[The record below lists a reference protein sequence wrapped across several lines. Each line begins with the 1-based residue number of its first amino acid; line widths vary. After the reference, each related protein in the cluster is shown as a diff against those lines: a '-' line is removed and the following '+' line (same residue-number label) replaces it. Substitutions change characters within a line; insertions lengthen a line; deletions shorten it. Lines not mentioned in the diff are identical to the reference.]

1 MKRSA
6 LALILAVLM
15 TVCLLTV
22 SALADGVSYLDA
34 DRNEQTCDNPTAVE
48 STSTAWGSAGQ
59 TTWYVVSRNVT
70 IETRITVTGNVN
82 LILADGCTL
91 TAQKG
96 ISVTSG
102 NSLTIYGQ
110 SGGDGALVAGTAG
123 IADDYYA
130 PMAFYAGI
138 GGNRGNNEVYAH
150 GDITINGGTITAYG
164 GVAAA
169 GIGGGSGISN
179 KTEENGTIII
189 NGGTVN
195 ATGGTGAAGIGCGSQ
210 NGVAGGN
217 ITITGGGVT
226 ASGGNNAA
234 GIGGGNL
241 DNYTP
246 GRSITISGGTVNATG
261 GSQAAGIGSGY
272 SLNGVNRSISAIKI
286 NGSANVTA
294 NGGAGAAG
302 IGSSYEGKTTG
313 AIQISGNVKV
323 EAKGGDSAGSILCA
337 GAGIGSGGDGG
348 KVGNITI
355 LGGTVKATGGNGS
368 TGGYNFG
375 GAGIG
380 SGGSLSYNSTSN
392 PIVINAGTITATGG
406 TGADGIGSGAGSDS
420 GDFST
425 DRTVKGETVPGKAV
439 IRTNSI
445 TDDDDTS
452 NWNAVIFKTKTKDGT
467 VYGDVE
473 LGRGFT
479 VAKNETLTVPEN
491 SSLTVPEGKK
501 LTVNGTLTNKGQ
513 ILNFGTIDGTGTITG
528 IDPVNDPEATY
539 TNASGT
545 TTYYATIGDA
555 IKASN
560 AGGGGTVTLLKDAT
574 LEGIDKATPSYSD
587 EISITYIRATLE
599 LDLGG
604 NTLTCNDPI
613 GFAVNPNV
621 EFTIKN
627 GTYNHDAVNSTYGTA
642 IEGTKDMNTTPYKGC
657 TIIIAENAI
666 VEASDDAIVADGST
680 TIEVYGKIKSGD
692 VAVYGLGPTNTI
704 KIEDA
709 EIVAGGEAVRQDAYH
724 ETASKDRAPSNITI
738 TGSNIKTTAANG
750 IAILISSNEG
760 IANGNHT
767 LNVTDSDISG
777 AHGIVV
783 MGTDATIS
791 GDDTKVNAP
800 DGYALAIANNGNGD
814 KSVGTMTIK
823 GGTFIGQIG
832 VLEPVADAAIN
843 MGESLYLVTIDANDG
858 SAPLKS
864 EVVTP
869 GSYTL
874 PETPTRSG
882 YTFQGWSDGT
892 DIYAAEKSVTITGN
906 TTFTARWIKT
916 DAVYSLSLAPTSLNL
931 LDVGSG
937 TITVSAVVP
946 DGYELVMTNS
956 NGSVADAVM
965 SEDGKTITV
974 TAKNA
979 GSTTISVSIVSKD
992 GVVTLETK
1000 TCNVVVGPSYAIT
1013 IVYGNG
1019 TGNQTEYIAQGDD
1032 YRLPAAPS
1040 KPGYIFMG
1048 WKCSDGHTHQAGE
1061 VVTVTGNMTF
1071 TAVWANMPDITPGGD
1086 DEPVVPDFPFTDV
1099 REGQWF
1105 YEAVKYVYTE
1115 GIMNGM
1121 DRYTFA
1127 PNGSLTRAMVWTM
1140 LARLDGVDTEGGA
1153 TWYSKAQ
1160 DWAMS
1165 LDVSDGTNPMGE
1177 ITRQELVTMLWRYAY
1192 VCDAD
1197 MTLGDDTN
1205 ILSYIDI
1212 DKVSD
1217 WAVEA
1222 FQWCCGAGIIEGDE
1236 NGALNP
1242 TAGCTRAEAA
1252 AMFMRLCKNVDLSPT
1267 V

>member
-110 SGGDGALVAGTAG
+110 SKGTGKLTAR
-123 IADDYYA
+123 AYQV
-130 PMAFYAGI
+130 FESAGI
-138 GGNRGNNEVYAH
+138 GGEDGSKSGVVAH
-150 GDITINGGTITAYG
+150 GNITINGGIIEATSYGGGAGIGSGSGAGASDKVNGTITING
-164 GVAAA
+164 GSVTATANVSNGA
-169 GIGGGSGISN
+169 GIGGGYFNNIAGGDIV
-179 KTEENGTIII
+179 I
-189 NGGTVN
+189 NGGTVE
-195 ATGGTGAAGIGCGSQ
+195 AKGGAKAAGIG
-210 NGVAGGN
+210 
-217 ITITGGGVT
+217 TGYSDQQT
-226 ASGGNNAA
+226 N
-234 GIGGGNL
+234 
-241 DNYTP
+241 
-246 GRSITISGGTVNATG
+246 GRSITISGGTVTANGGTDAAGIGGGYGCKELSITSITINDDADVTATG
-261 GSQAAGIGSGY
+261 GKRGAGIGSGY
-272 SLNGVNRSISAIKI
+272 FTAMTTSISVSGDATVKAY
-286 NGSANVTA
+286 GGDDTDY
-294 NGGAGAAG
+294 GGAGIGTGGGSNSTIGDITISGGTVTATG
-302 IGSSYEGKTTG
+302 GTSNGSS
-313 AIQISGNVKV
+313 
-323 EAKGGDSAGSILCA
+323 
-337 GAGIGSGGDGG
+337 GAGIGSGGYSKINDFAGG
-348 KVGNITI
+348 PPYFKP
-355 LGGTVKATGGNGS
+355 ATGEI
-368 TGGYNFG
+368 T
-375 GAGIG
+375 
-380 SGGSLSYNSTSN
+380 
-392 PIVINAGTITATGG
+392 INAGTITATGG
-406 TGADGIGSGAGSDS
+406 TGAAGIGDGKSGKG

-425 DRTVKGETVPGKAV
+425 GENGQA
-439 IRTNSI
+439 IIYANSI
-445 TDDDDTS
+445 SDTDTND
-452 NWNAVIFKTKTKDGT
+452 WNGIVFQGNNGQ
-467 VYGDVE
+467 VYGDVT
-473 LGRGFT
+473 LSDDLSLAAGQ
-479 VAKNETLTVPEN
+479 TLTVPEG

-501 LTVNGTLTNKGQ
+501 LTVNGTLTNNGQ
-513 ILNFGTIDGTGTITG
+513 ILNYGTIDGASTITG
-528 IDPVNDPEATY
+528 TQPVNNPVATY

-545 TTYYATIGDA
+545 TYYETIGDA

-574 LEGIDKATPSYSD
+574 LVGIDKATPSYSD
-587 EISITYIRATLE
+587 EIRITYIRATLE

-613 GFAVNPNV
+613 GFAVNPDV
-621 EFTIKN
+621 TFTIDN
-627 GTYNHDAVNSTYGTA
+627 GTYKHNAANSTYGTA

-724 ETASKDRAPSNITI
+724 ETASEGLAPSIITI
-738 TGSNIKTTAANG
+738 TGSKIKSTGENAM
-750 IAILISSNEG
+750 AIYISSNEG
-760 IANGNHT
+760 VASGNHT
-767 LNVTDSDISG
+767 LNVTSSEITG

-783 MGTDATIS
+783 MGTGATIS
-791 GDDTKVNAP
+791 GDDTLVNAP
-800 DGYALAIANNGNGD
+800 DGYALAIANNGDGQ
-814 KSVGTMTIK
+814 KSVGTMTIN
-823 GGTFIGQIG
+823 GGTFIGRIG
-832 VLEPVADAAIN
+832 ILEPAAEGTAIN
-843 MGESLYLVTIDANDG
+843 MGEGCYLVTIDANDG
-858 SAPLKS
+858 STPLES
-864 EVVTP
+864 VTITN

-874 PETPTRSG
+874 PEAPTRDG
-882 YTFQGWSDGT
+882 YKFQGWYDGT
-892 DIYAAEKSVTITGN
+892 KLYAAEEYVPITGN
-906 TTFTARWIKT
+906 TTFTARWIENN
-916 DAVYSLSLAPTSLNL
+916 AAYSLSLDPASLNL

-937 TITVSAVVP
+937 TITVSADVP
-946 DGYELVMTNS
+946 GGYKLVMTNS

-979 GSTTISVSIVSKD
+979 GSTTISVSIVSED

-1048 WKCSDGHTHQAGE
+1048 WKCSDGHTHQANE
-1061 VVTVTGNMTF
+1061 VVPVDSDMTF
-1071 TAVWANMPDITPGGD
+1071 TAIWANMPDITPGTPGGD

-1105 YEAVKYVYTE
+1105 YEAVKYVYSE

-1165 LDVSDGTNPMGE
+1165 LDISDGTNPMGE
-1177 ITRQELVTMLWRYAY
+1177 ITRQELVTMLWRYAC

>member
-15 TVCLLTV
+15 TVGLLTIG
-22 SALADGVSYLDA
+22 AAAEPAQTSYVDENGA
-34 DRNEQTCDNPTAVE
+34 SFEVAAEPV
-48 STSTAWGSAGQ
+48 TSELTAWSTG
-59 TTWYVVSRNVT
+59 WYVVSSDVE
-70 IETRITVTGNVN
+70 IADRITVSGEVN

-91 TAQKG
+91 NATKG

-110 SGGDGALVAGTAG
+110 SGGSGALVAGTDG
-123 IADDYYA
+123 IADDYYV
-130 PMAFYAGI
+130 PMAYYAGI

-164 GVAAA
+164 GIAAA
-169 GIGGGSGISN
+169 GIGGGSGISKN
-179 KTEENGTIII
+179 TEENGTIII
-189 NGGTVN
+189 NGGTIN

-217 ITITGGGVT
+217 ITITGGEVT
-226 ASGGNNAA
+226 AQGGKNAA
-234 GIGGGNL
+234 GIGGANN
-241 DNYTP
+241 DNYTL

-355 LGGTVKATGGNGS
+355 TGGTVKATGGNGS

-406 TGADGIGSGAGSDS
+406 TGADGIGSGADSDS

-452 NWNAVIFKTKTKDGT
+452 NWNAVIFNTKTKDGT

-513 ILNFGTIDGTGTITG
+513 ILNFGTIEGTGTITG

-545 TTYYATIGDA
+545 TYYETIGAA
-555 IKASN
+555 IDASN
-560 AGGGGTVTLLKDAT
+560 KNGGGKVTLLKDAT
-574 LEGIDKATPSYSD
+574 LVGIHTAPDSID
-587 EISITYIRATLE
+587 REIRLTYIQKTLT

-604 NTLTCNDPI
+604 YTLTCGDPI
-613 GFAVNPNV
+613 GFAVDPYV
-621 EFTIKN
+621 TFTIQN
-627 GTYNHDAVNSTYGTA
+627 GTYNHTAGKDDYGTA
-642 IEGTKDMNTTPYKGC
+642 IEGTTHGNNTA
-657 TIIIAENAI
+657 TIIIAANAT
-666 VEASDDAIVADGST
+666 VKAAWDGIVADGNT
-680 TIEVYGKIKSGD
+680 TVNVCGKIESGN
-692 VAVYGLGPTNTI
+692 VAVYGFGPTNTI
-704 KIEDA
+704 KIEGA
-709 EIVAGGEAVRQDAYH
+709 EIVADGEAMLQAAYDPD
-724 ETASKDRAPSNITI
+724 ASKNRDPSNITI
-738 TGSNIKTTAANG
+738 KDSNIKTTAANG

-767 LNVTDSDISG
+767 LNVTSSEITG

-800 DGYALAIANNGNGD
+800 DGYALAITNNDNGD
-814 KSVGTMTIK
+814 NSVGTMTIN
-823 GGTFIGQIG
+823 GGTFIGLIE
-832 VLEPVADAAIN
+832 VLEPAAEGTAIN
-843 MGESLYLVTIDANDG
+843 MGEGCYLVTTDANDG
-858 SAPLKS
+858 STPLES
-864 EVVTP
+864 EVIKTS
-869 GSYTL
+869 SYTL
-874 PETPTRSG
+874 PEAPTRDG
-882 YTFQGWSDGT
+882 YKFQGWYDGT
-892 DIYAAEKSVTITGN
+892 KLYAAEENVPITGN

-916 DAVYSLSLAPTSLNL
+916 DAAYSLSLAPASLNL

-937 TITVSAVVP
+937 TITVSAEVP
-946 DGYELVMTNS
+946 EGYELVMTNS

-974 TAKNA
+974 TAENA
-979 GSTTISVSIVSKD
+979 GSTTISVSIVSED
-992 GVVTLETK
+992 GVVTLETE

-1019 TGNQTEYIAQGDD
+1019 TGNKTEYIAQGDD

-1048 WKCSDGHTHQAGE
+1048 WKCSDGHTHQANE
-1061 VVTVTGNMTF
+1061 VVPVDSDMTF
-1071 TAVWANMPDITPGGD
+1071 TAIWANMPDITPGTPGGD

-1267 V
+1267 M

>member
-15 TVCLLTV
+15 TMCLLTIG
-22 SALADGVSYLDA
+22 AAADENVKYIDA
-34 DRNEQTCDNPTAVE
+34 SGTKQSCEQATKVE
-48 STSTAWGSAGQ
+48 ASVTAWSTG
-59 TTWYVVSRNVT
+59 WYVVSSDVE
-70 IETRITVTGNVN
+70 IADRITVTGEVN

-91 TAQKG
+91 NATKG

-110 SGGDGALVAGTAG
+110 SEGTGELRAEAYQVG
-123 IADDYYA
+123 ES
-130 PMAFYAGI
+130 AGI
-138 GGNRGNNEVYAH
+138 GGNTGNDAAH
-150 GDITINGGTITAYG
+150 GDITINGGIIKATSYGGAAGIGSGSGSGTSDKPNGTITING
-164 GVAAA
+164 GSVTATANVSNGAGIGGGFFNNIAGGDIVINGGAVEAKGGAKAAGIGTGYSDQQTNGRSITIRGGTVTATGGKDAA
-169 GIGGGSGISN
+169 GIGGGYAVNEKSIS
-179 KTEENGTIII
+179 
-189 NGGTVN
+189 
-195 ATGGTGAAGIGCGSQ
+195 
-210 NGVAGGN
+210 
-217 ITITGGGVT
+217 
-226 ASGGNNAA
+226 
-234 GIGGGNL
+234 
-241 DNYTP
+241 
-246 GRSITISGGTVNATG
+246 SITINGT
-261 GSQAAGIGSGY
+261 
-272 SLNGVNRSISAIKI
+272 
-286 NGSANVTA
+286 ANVTA
-294 NGGAGAAG
+294 NGGA
-302 IGSSYEGKTTG
+302 
-313 AIQISGNVKV
+313 
-323 EAKGGDSAGSILCA
+323 A
-337 GAGIGSGGDGG
+337 GAGIGSGYGSTS
-348 KVGNITI
+348 KMATSINI
-355 LGGTVKATGGNGS
+355 GGNAVVVAK
-368 TGGYNFG
+368 GGDNDSYG

-380 SGGSLSYNSTSN
+380 SGGSSGGIGNITISGGNVTATGGNSDDYSGAGIGSGGYSKTIDIEN
-392 PIVINAGTITATGG
+392 MVVIPATGTLTINAGTITATGG
-406 TGADGIGSGAGSDS
+406 TGAAGIGDGKNGAG

-425 DRTVKGETVPGKAV
+425 GENGQA
-439 IRTNSI
+439 IIYANSI
-445 TDDDDTS
+445 TDTDT
-452 NWNAVIFKTKTKDGT
+452 NDWNGIVFQGNNGQ
-467 VYGDVE
+467 VYGDVT
-473 LGRGFT
+473 LSDDLSLAAGQ
-479 VAKNETLTVPEN
+479 TLTVPEG

-501 LTVNGTLTNKGQ
+501 LTVNGALTNNGQ
-513 ILNFGTIDGTGTITG
+513 ILNYGTIDVTGTITG

-560 AGGGGTVTLLKDAT
+560 AGGGGTVTLLKEAT
-574 LEGIDKATPSYSD
+574 LVGIDKTTPSYSE
-587 EISITYIRATLE
+587 EISLTYIRATLE

-709 EIVAGGEAVRQDAYH
+709 EIVAGGEAVLQAAYDPDAS
-724 ETASKDRAPSNITI
+724 EGLAPSNITI
-738 TGSNIKTTAANG
+738 TDSNIKTTAANG

-760 IANGNHT
+760 VASSNHT
-767 LNVTDSDISG
+767 LNVTRSEITG

-800 DGYALAIANNGNGD
+800 NGYALAITNNGDGQ
-814 KSVGTMTIK
+814 KSVGTMTIN
-823 GGTFIGQIG
+823 GGNFIGLIE
-832 VLEPVADAAIN
+832 VLKPAAEDTAIN
-843 MGESLYLVTIDANDG
+843 MGEGCYLVTIDNGDG
-858 SAPLKS
+858 TALKS
-864 EVVTP
+864 EAIKTS
-869 GSYTL
+869 SYTL
-874 PETPTRSG
+874 PEAPTRDG
-882 YTFQGWSDGT
+882 YKFQGWYDGT
-892 DIYAAEKSVTITGN
+892 KLYAAEENVPITGN

-916 DAVYSLSLAPTSLNL
+916 DAAYSLSLDPASLNL
-931 LDVGSG
+931 LDVGNG
-937 TITVSAVVP
+937 TITVSADVP
-946 DGYELVMTNS
+946 DGYKLVMTNS

-965 SEDGKTITV
+965 SENGKTITV

-979 GSTTISVSIVSKD
+979 GSTTISVSIVSED

-1019 TGNQTEYIAQGDD
+1019 TGNETVYIAQGND

-1048 WKCSDGHTHQAGE
+1048 WKCSDGHTHQANE
-1061 VVTVTGNMTF
+1061 VVPVDSDMTF
-1071 TAVWANMPDITPGGD
+1071 TAVWANMPDITPGTPGGD

-1105 YEAVKYVYTE
+1105 YEAVKYVYSE

-1140 LARLDGVDTEGGA
+1140 LARMDGVDTEGGA

-1165 LDVSDGTNPMGE
+1165 LDISDGTNPMGE